1 MRDSILNHKSYS
13 LISQHLF
20 PMTEDQFIKCYK
32 FCLKQGW
39 VHNTPMQDLF
49 KDYSNVPKGRNV
61 LFQKHLQRI
70 IEGPSQEIHILIGEA
85 PPYYPNFKFPNHRN
99 RKYFYDEEQ
108 SMNTA
113 YFKEPCKHFLQI
125 TDWKKNKKEKPEL
138 LESLAKE
145 GVLIFDIF
153 PFPVFQSTDIRDKI
167 ARGETQNDENDISSY
182 YHDMR
187 YSFFTNYLNDFFLPR
202 LIKLLEEF
210 ESKKIRI
217 YLFAPKYT
225 SIQFI
230 HWAKDLELFKEH
242 FVRFSD
248 SKFEYLEE
256 IDGRDFLNSSLID
269 FIKKLEP
276 EATDEFIEILKK
288 HPIFVNGSGNPDFQ
302 NFVNGKRILK

>member
-1 MRDSILNHKSYS
+1 
-13 LISQHLF
+13 
-20 PMTEDQFIKCYK
+20 MTKYQFIKCYK
-32 FCLKQGW
+32 FCLEQGW
-39 VHNTPMQDLF
+39 VHNTPIDDVVD
-49 KDYSNVPKGRNV
+49 DYFNPHKGRSF
-61 LFQKHLQRI
+61 LFQNHLQKI
-70 IEGPSQEIHILIGEA
+70 IEGQSQEIHILIGEA

-113 YFKEPCKHFLQI
+113 YFKEPCKHFLEI
-125 TDWKKNKKEKPEL
+125 TDWKKNKKEKSHL

-145 GVLIFDIF
+145 GVLIFDVF
-153 PFPVFQSTDIRDKI
+153 PFPVYQSTDIRDKI
-167 ARGETQNDENDISSY
+167 ARVETQNDENDENDISSY

-187 YSFFTNYLNDFFLPR
+187 FSFFTNYLNDFFLPR
-202 LIKLLEEF
+202 LIELLEEF
-210 ESKKIRI
+210 ESKEIRI

-230 HWAKDLELFKEH
+230 HWAKGLELFKKN

-256 IDGRDFLNSSLID
+256 IDGRDFFNSSLID

-276 EATDEFIEILKK
+276 ETTDEFIEILKK
-288 HPIFVNGSGNPDFQ
+288 HPIFMNGSGNPDFQ
-302 NFVNGKRILK
+302 NFVNGKKISK